1 MAKKDTEEDK
11 ELKEEEVSK
20 GLLIQG
26 SDFALKAFNE
36 TSDLFDLYLL
46 RVINKG
52 KANEKLEYKIDGY
65 AMSLNRAVQKII
77 QYRIRKRAAVL
88 KGPGDEG
95 LIKYFKL
102 WCEEKHKL
110 LSLFDLTPEEWEHLT
125 SLKRFRP
132 EEVKKPRKKK
142 GEITETVEESEN
154 AEE

>member
-1 MAKKDTEEDK
+1 MAKKDIEEDEK
-11 ELKEEEVSK
+11 LEEEEVSK

-36 TSDLFDLYLL
+36 TSNLFDLYLL
-46 RVINKG
+46 RIVNKG
-52 KANEKLEYKIDGY
+52 KANEKLEYKIEAYGI
-65 AMSLNRAVQKII
+65 SLNTAVQKII
-77 QYRIRKRAAVL
+77 QYRIRKRVAVL

-110 LSLFDLTPEEWEHLT
+110 LSLFDFTPEEWTQLT
-125 SLKRFRP
+125 SLKRFKL

-142 GEITETVEESEN
+142 GAEPENVEE
-154 AEE
+154 